1 LSFATSFVSFSGLN
15 FGSPQCYASRRLD
28 YIDNMV
34 MQTLTPI
41 VVILLLVLCFGIH
54 VTKLVRGGATHAD
67 IQTIVGRYAT
77 FFFLITYLV
86 LPTVTV
92 TIAGSVY
99 CIDVDPDRQVS
110 SKPLYYLNKDLSI
123 SCDSNRYQFGII
135 WAAVMVIVYPVGIPA
150 LYLYVL
156 YRNRHAIMYGTPEK
170 ELRRKSLE
178 VHHNLTAE
186 EEADVLAELET
197 RQKEEEDRLQTES
210 NHRVPKQLTD
220 YITPK
225 EIYFLHQAY
234 EPQFWYWEIVE
245 TGRRLL
251 LTAVISIVATGTMDN
266 NTYPLHT
273 RTQRY

>member
-1 LSFATSFVSFSGLN
+1 VSFSGLN

-41 VVILLLVLCFGIH
+41 VVILILLLCFGIH
-54 VTKLVRGGATHAD
+54 VTKLVRGGASHAD

-92 TIAGSVY
+92 TIAGSVH

-156 YRNRHAIMYGTPEK
+156 YRNRNAIMYGTPEK

-178 VHHNLTAE
+178 VHHPLSVE
-186 EEADVLAELET
+186 EEAEVLAELEAK
-197 RQKEEEDRLQTES
+197 QKVADQLEADTFDDRVKPTE
-210 NHRVPKQLTD
+210 RRIPKLTD

-251 LTAVISIVATGTMDN
+251 LTAVISIVATGTMVKIS
-266 NTYPLHT
+266 
-273 RTQRY
+273 

>member
-1 LSFATSFVSFSGLN
+1 MLSLSFVSFSGLN

-28 YIDNMV
+28 YIDNMM

-41 VVILLLVLCFGIH
+41 AVIAILLLCFALH
-54 VTKLVRGGATHAD
+54 VMKLVRSHTSHDAIEG
-67 IQTIVGRYAT
+67 IVGRYAT

-110 SKPLYYLNKDLSI
+110 SKPLTYLNKDLSI
-123 SCDSNRYQFGII
+123 SCDSSRYQFGII
-135 WAAVMVIVYPVGIPA
+135 WAAIMVVVYPVGIPA

-170 ELRRKSLE
+170 EIRRRSLQIHRPLSE
-178 VHHNLTAE
+178 E
-186 EEADVLAELET
+186 EEAGVLTELEA
-197 RQKEEEDRLQTES
+197 RQKEHYIQYNGDDDSPAMPRRR
-210 NHRVPKQLTD
+210 NPKLTD

-234 EPQFWYWEIVE
+234 EPQYWYWEIVE

-251 LTAVISIVATGTMDN
+251 LTAVISIVATGTVSIFC
-266 NTYPLHT
+266 
-273 RTQRY
+273 RSRS